1 MLLRKC
7 SAVEQAASGGIAVIV
22 YHRSTLEE
30 QKNHNISKPFANNF
44 THCFVFL
51 CSVIFVV
58 VAVAAIVLVV
68 PF

>member
-30 QKNHNISKPFANNF
+30 QKKS
-44 THCFVFL
+44 
-51 CSVIFVV
+51 
-58 VAVAAIVLVV
+58 
-68 PF
+68 